1 MISMLHSPLRAGK
14 ISASRTLGSVAV
26 VAAIVL
32 AFIRADAHL
41 IVAELLAF
49 AVAALGL
56 RDKAVDS

>member
-14 ISASRTLGSVAV
+14 ISASRTLGALTVL
-26 VAAIVL
+26 AAIVL
-32 AFIRADAHL
+32 AFVRPDHL

-56 RDKAVDS
+56 RDKATS